1 MFYLDSI
8 YIIDTLL
15 NYQCLDVFIAIL
27 EREQNNKIMVLLLEI
42 LHNLFSISWNNNDLK
57 NIFIN
62 KNGRIYIERL
72 QNSIDNE
79 VCCLSEALIN
89 KYLK

>member
-1 MFYLDSI
+1 
-8 YIIDTLL
+8 
-15 NYQCLDVFIAIL
+15 
-27 EREQNNKIMVLLLEI
+27 MVLLLEI